1 MWVWMLVAEIAR
13 SLRLHWPTPREIDKT
28 VGTTFIHSCAFLQ
41 QLTGASLAFHC
52 GVLCNRKR
60 HPNRCQ
66 SRALDCVSRASHW
79 FFKGKHQGYMCVV

>member
-13 SLRLHWPTPREIDKT
+13 SLRLHKPTPREIDKT
-28 VGTTFIHSCAFLQ
+28 VGTTFIHSSAFLQ

-52 GVLCNRKR
+52 GVLCVHER

-66 SRALDCVSRASHW
+66 NRALDCVSRASH
-79 FFKGKHQGYMCVV
+79 